1 MAKPIIVIYGTTGTG
16 KSSLAISMA
25 RALGTSI
32 ISADSRKIYK
42 ELTIGTHKDELIEA
56 KTKYNIPV
64 YGIDLINPD
73 ESFNAFDFIE
83 YTNPICDK
91 ILKEG
96 KIPII
101 VGGTVMYITA
111 LINNYT
117 LRSSKPNPKLRA
129 TLENKTLEELQ
140 AKVKKINIKSWN
152 NLNESEQKNKRRL
165 IRWIEILSEDP
176 TVDPKQKLRNNPKY
190 RILPIK
196 LNRNIDELRNL
207 LPHRVE
213 RMIKQGLIEETQK
226 VLKKYHPDSP
236 GLKTMGYPEVIK
248 FLDNQI
254 TLEEMKLEIVRRH
267 VKYAKYQIRWI
278 KKYL

>member
-83 YTNPICDK
+83 HTNPICDK

-236 GLKTMGYPEVIK
+236 GLKTMGYPEIIK